1 MDEMDFSY
9 GADAR
14 DGGATRQGR
23 SATLAIFAD
32 RPHLRDM
39 MREDAA
45 AAGMRVTAGALGEL
59 RDDGERML
67 GDVVL
72 VDCPQVDIETIAA
85 LARLDL
91 RAFLEGAQ
99 LIVSTSVAGLEDV
112 FACMDHSSPI
122 LLVDPSRA
130 ERVVALGRV
139 MATMPHGRVRE
150 LSDDDRLM
158 ILRLTE
164 QVGEI
169 AGRIERLAPGAEAE
183 AWGVAVAEPVP
194 AMHPPQSAPP
204 QSAPAQSVPA
214 QSALGKAAPV
224 KAAPGKTTAQLP
236 EARLVRKILRQ
247 RELRAR
253 FIEGDLFADPAWDM
267 LLDLAAARGEGK
279 QVSVT
284 SLCIAAA
291 VPPTTAL
298 RWIGQMV
305 EGGLFR
311 RVLDDN
317 DRRRAFIE
325 LTDKAVDSLGRYFG
339 EIGLATAAPV

>member
-1 MDEMDFSY
+1 MDDTDFTLGGPVTDDFAY
-9 GADAR
+9 G
-14 DGGATRQGR
+14 GGSASGQG
-23 SATLAIFAD
+23 SGLSVSIFAD
-32 RPHLRDM
+32 RAHVRAG
-39 MREDAA
+39 MREDAG
-45 AAGMRVTAGALGEL
+45 AAGLRVTATSLAEL
-59 RDDGERML
+59 LEQGERPL

-72 VDCPQVDIETIAA
+72 LDCPQVDGAA
-85 LARLDL
+85 LAALSRLDM
-91 RAFLEGAQ
+91 RAPQLGAR
-99 LIVSTSVAGLEDV
+99 LIVSTSVEALDDV
-112 FACMDHSSPI
+112 FACMDHSNPL

-139 MATMPHGRVRE
+139 LATMSQGRVRE

-169 AGRIERLAPGAEAE
+169 AGRIDRLAPSGGGGDGAL
-183 AWGVAVAEPVP
+183 EPAIP
-194 AMHPPQSAPP
+194 LAREAPP
-204 QSAPAQSVPA
+204 RC
-214 QSALGKAAPV
+214 AA
-224 KAAPGKTTAQLP
+224 AQLP
-236 EARLVRKILRQ
+236 DARLVRKILRQ
-247 RELRAR
+247 RQLRAR

-267 LLDLAAARGEGK
+267 LLDLAAAQGEGK

-305 EGGLFR
+305 DGGLFR

-325 LTDKAVDSLGRYFG
+325 LTDKAVEGLGRYFG
-339 EIGLATAAPV
+339 EIGLAAPAPV

>member
-1 MDEMDFSY
+1 MDDTDFTLGGPVTDDFAY
-9 GADAR
+9 G
-14 DGGATRQGR
+14 GGSASSQG
-23 SATLAIFAD
+23 SGLSVSIFAD
-32 RPHLRDM
+32 RAHVRAA
-39 MREDAA
+39 MREDAG
-45 AAGMRVTAGALGEL
+45 AAGLRVTATSLTEL
-59 RDDGERML
+59 LEQGERSL

-72 VDCPQVDIETIAA
+72 LDCPQVDGAA
-85 LARLDL
+85 LAALSRLDM
-91 RAFLEGAQ
+91 RAPQLGTR
-99 LIVSTSVAGLEDV
+99 LIVSTSVEALDDV
-112 FACMDHSSPI
+112 FACMDHSNPL

-139 MATMPHGRVRE
+139 LATMSQGRVRE

-169 AGRIERLAPGAEAE
+169 AGRIDRLAPSGGGGDGASEPAIPLAREAPRRC
-183 AWGVAVAEPVP
+183 AV
-194 AMHPPQSAPP
+194 
-204 QSAPAQSVPA
+204 
-214 QSALGKAAPV
+214 
-224 KAAPGKTTAQLP
+224 AQLP
-236 EARLVRKILRQ
+236 DARLVRKILRQ
-247 RELRAR
+247 RQLRAR

-267 LLDLAAARGEGK
+267 LLDLAAAQGEGK

-305 EGGLFR
+305 DGGLFR

-325 LTDKAVDSLGRYFG
+325 LTDKAVEGLGRYFG
-339 EIGLATAAPV
+339 EIGLAAPAPV

>member
-1 MDEMDFSY
+1 MDFSY
-9 GADAR
+9 GVDMR
-14 DGGATRQGR
+14 DGGAARQGR
-23 SATLAIFAD
+23 SASLTIFAD
-32 RPHLRDM
+32 RPHLRDQ
-39 MREDAA
+39 MREDAEV
-45 AAGMRVTAGALGEL
+45 AGLRATTGALDAL
-59 RDDGERML
+59 REDNERLL

-72 VDCPQVDIETIAA
+72 VDCPQVDMETIAS

-91 RAFLEGAQ
+91 RAFLGGIR
-99 LIVSTSVAGLEDV
+99 LIVSTSVDALEDV
-112 FACMDHSSPI
+112 FACMDHSNPI
-122 LLVDPSRA
+122 LLVDPTRA

-139 MATMPHGRVRE
+139 MAAMPQGRVRE

-169 AGRIERLAPGAEAE
+169 AGRIERLAPGAAEAE
-183 AWGVAVAEPVP
+183 AWSVSAAEPV
-194 AMHPPQSAPP
+194 SA
-204 QSAPAQSVPA
+204 APLTKP
-214 QSALGKAAPV
+214 APV
-224 KAAPGKTTAQLP
+224 KTAAQLP
-236 EARLVRKILRQ
+236 EARVVRKILRQ
-247 RELRAR
+247 RQLRAR

-267 LLDLAAARGEGK
+267 LLDLAAARVEGK

-305 EGGLFR
+305 EAGLFR

-325 LTDKAVDSLGRYFG
+325 LTEKAVDSLGRYFG
-339 EIGLATAAPV
+339 EIDLGTAVPV